1 MENQAHYERRDPWD
15 PLMPSSPMPSMEAAF
30 ATWDPL
36 EGRRSRL
43 GWGER
48 KVNDLPPKPPPKV
61 NYGLGGLKRAP
72 YPVYLLAHIS
82 AHFFQAH
89 LEKPGIRPSTV
100 LNQIYHPDS
109 PERSPRGIQPINLI
123 RPYVAQPVRHLAH
136 LNYV

>member
-1 MENQAHYERRDPWD
+1 MGPTHALLADAINGSSVRHLGPTRRKKISIG
-15 PLMPSSPMPSMEAAF
+15 L
-30 ATWDPL
+30 
-36 EGRRSRL
+36 GREESQRL
-43 GWGER
+43 ASQT
-48 KVNDLPPKPPPKV
+48 PPKSQLWAGRTQKGPISS
-61 NYGLGGLKRAP
+61 LLTSP
-72 YPVYLLAHIS
+72 YIGP
-82 AHFFQAH
+82 FFQAH